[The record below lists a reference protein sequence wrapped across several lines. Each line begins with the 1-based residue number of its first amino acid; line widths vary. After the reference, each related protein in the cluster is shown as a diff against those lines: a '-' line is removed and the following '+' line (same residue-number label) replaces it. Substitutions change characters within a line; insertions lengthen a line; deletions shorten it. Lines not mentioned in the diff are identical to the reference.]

1 MFYLVRL
8 VKKFT
13 LSSNFILAVYA
24 RVPCHPALCKWQAN
38 GSTFRISDDHPG
50 QFVQCSNKIAYCFDC
65 PANLVF
71 DNHQNVCVFRHDAK
85 KPIKHLDYKFLKGL
99 HTFTT

>member
-1 MFYLVRL
+1 M
-8 VKKFT
+8 
-13 LSSNFILAVYA
+13 
-24 RVPCHPALCKWQAN
+24 CKWQPN

-85 KPIKHLDYKFLKGL
+85 KPIKHLDCKFFKVYIHLQLRKKKYTKL
-99 HTFTT
+99 FSITVIKLSTIADTMKEQ